1 MDPPPERS
9 IAGTTAFMP
18 RKQPVLV
25 DLDVPL
31 PERVVSLHQRG
42 RLVDPGVV
50 DQAVQAAELLGGFD
64 SAGPIGFR
72 GHIVPDEGRSR
83 PELGSQRLALIVQ
96 HVADHHLRTL
106 RYQQAGLCGTLA
118 ARSAAHEH
126 HLVVEACHVRS
137 PDYRQGSLADRT
149 AWSKI
154 CLMLGDNRRAVAVPV
169 RRTSG
174 GGIAVD
180 VMSAGPQPLDGNRL
194 TRKSPLVRPDRSG
207 Y

>member
-31 PERVVSLHQRG
+31 PERVVGLHQRG
-42 RLVDPGVV
+42 RLVDSGVV
-50 DQAVQAAELLGGFD
+50 DQAVQAAELLGSFD
-64 SAGPIGFR
+64 GAGPIGFR

-83 PELGSQRLALIVQ
+83 PELDSQRLALIVQ

-106 RYQQAGLCGTLA
+106 RYQQAGLRGTLA
-118 ARSAAHEH
+118 ARPAAHEH

-137 PDYRQGSLADRT
+137 PRLPTRKFGRSDGLVQNL
-149 AWSKI
+149 
-154 CLMLGDNRRAVAVPV
+154 LMLGDNRRAVAVP
-169 RRTSG
+169 
-174 GGIAVD
+174 
-180 VMSAGPQPLDGNRL
+180 AGCLRL
-194 TRKSPLVRPDRSG
+194 T
-207 Y
+207 

>member
-31 PERVVSLHQRG
+31 PERVVGLHQRG
-42 RLVDPGVV
+42 RLVNSGVV

-64 SAGPIGFR
+64 GAGPIGFR

-83 PELGSQRLALIVQ
+83 TELDSQCLALIVQ

-106 RYQQAGLCGTLA
+106 RYQQARLRGTLA
-118 ARSAAHEH
+118 ARPAAHEH
-126 HLVVEACHVRS
+126 HLVVEA
-137 PDYRQGSLADRT
+137 
-149 AWSKI
+149 
-154 CLMLGDNRRAVAVPV
+154 
-169 RRTSG
+169 
-174 GGIAVD
+174 
-180 VMSAGPQPLDGNRL
+180 
-194 TRKSPLVRPDRSG
+194 
-207 Y
+207 